1 MRKIPNINTY
11 IFKQPVLPWI
21 SSNLFLAWGDI
32 DLDVFS
38 LQDVDGFNGEKSGA
52 GAYGGNAKT
61 TPLFTLANGKS
72 VRVTLDEVYGL
83 ANEGTIS
90 IQLWTDSAGALDS
103 GTVLNNTDDQV
114 FTLTNNDG
122 QGYSDLEIRISLFG
136 FGQTTNTE
144 IRNTVINL
152 L

>member
-61 TPLFTLANGKS
+61 TPLFTLANGES
-72 VRVTLDEVYGL
+72 VRVTLDEVYAL